1 MYTQFDVE
9 KHLDGKIVIAYLNQP
24 ETLNALTKPTLSELR
39 DFFDYYGND
48 KNVRCLAISGRGRAF
63 CSGQNLDEV
72 FIEGKK
78 HHEHHIVKRI
88 VQDYYNPLVKAIAHC
103 GKPVVS
109 LMNGPAVGAGA
120 MLALICDFTIA
131 TKSSYFAQAFVNIGL
146 IPDTAGTYFLPKLMG
161 RQLANYL
168 AFTGKKLSAEDALN
182 RGIIAEVFDDEKYEA
197 ESMAIL
203 ENLANLPTKAI
214 GYTKRAFNASYQ
226 NDLSKQLDFEA
237 HLQQKSAHTQDFF
250 EGVKAFQEKRMP
262 NYKGE

>member
-9 KHLDGKIVIAYLNQP
+9 THLDGKLVIAYLNDAK
-24 ETLNALTKPTLSELR
+24 TLNALTKPTLSELR
-39 DFFDYYGND
+39 DFFEYYTHD
-48 KNVRCLAISGRGRAF
+48 KTARCLAISGRGRAF

-72 FIEGKK
+72 FVEGKK
-78 HHEHHIVKRI
+78 HHEHRIVKRI
-88 VQDYYNPLVKAIAHC
+88 VQDYYNPLVKAISHC

-131 TKSSYFAQAFVNIGL
+131 KESSYFAQAFINIGL

-168 AFTGKKLSAEDALN
+168 TFTGKKLSAKEALN
-182 RGIIAEVFDDEKYEA
+182 RGIIAEVFEDEKFEEEA
-197 ESMAIL
+197 MKIL
-203 ENLANLPTKAI
+203 MHLANLPTKAI
-214 GYTKRAFNASYQ
+214 GYTKRAFNESYH
-226 NDLSKQLDFEA
+226 NTLSNQLDLEA
-237 HLQQKSAHTQDFF
+237 HLQQKSAHTADFF
-250 EGVKAFQEKRMP
+250 EGVKAFQEKRKP